1 MNFVEY
7 DEPILELVQELS
19 RFGECEAVGLT
30 RAGQR
35 NGGLSGQG
43 GLNDGE
49 LAAGDQPC
57 ILSTACKICKVG
69 GRRPR
74 ANISARRQYKW
85 RESTVGGGDGP
96 LVFEAIKMLAAAEI
110 DSFAGNSQ

>member
-7 DEPILELVQELS
+7 DEPILELVQEQS

-43 GLNDGE
+43 DLKNGE
-49 LAAGDQPC
+49 LAAWK
-57 ILSTACKICKVG
+57 AVG
-69 GRRPR
+69 
-74 ANISARRQYKW
+74 QYW
-85 RESTVGGGDGP
+85 FCPYLTR
-96 LVFEAIKMLAAAEI
+96 
-110 DSFAGNSQ
+110 SQIIVD